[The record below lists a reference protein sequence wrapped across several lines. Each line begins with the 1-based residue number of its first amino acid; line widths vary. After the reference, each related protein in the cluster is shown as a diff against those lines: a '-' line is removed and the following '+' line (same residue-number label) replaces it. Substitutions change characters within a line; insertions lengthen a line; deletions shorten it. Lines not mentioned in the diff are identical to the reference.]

1 MRVLLVDDEEHLR
14 KIGKLSLERVGRF
27 ETIVAAGGQEAIDAL
42 RGGSFDVVLMDLMM
56 PQMDGLSALATI
68 RADPAL
74 QRTPVIFVTA
84 KVNRV
89 EIERY
94 LAAGAIG
101 VIEKPFDPMTL
112 PRQVSALVD
121 QHRERQAAPE

>member
-1 MRVLLVDDEEHLR
+1 MRVLLVDDEEDLR

-27 ETIVAAGGQEAIDAL
+27 ETIVAAGGQEAIDTL

-56 PQMDGLSALATI
+56 PQMDGLSALGLI
-68 RADPAL
+68 RADVSL
-74 QRTPVIFVTA
+74 RDTPVIFVTA
-84 KVNRV
+84 KVNRT

-112 PRQVSALVD
+112 PRKVTEMLALH
-121 QHRERQAAPE
+121 QERKAAAE